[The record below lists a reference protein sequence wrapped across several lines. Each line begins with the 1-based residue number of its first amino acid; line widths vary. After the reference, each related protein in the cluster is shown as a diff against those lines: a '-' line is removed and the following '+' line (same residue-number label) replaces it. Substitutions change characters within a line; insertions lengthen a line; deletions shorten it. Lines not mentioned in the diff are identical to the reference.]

1 MTLTYKLD
9 LNISNIC
16 LYTKHEVSKLRLSK
30 LIEQTNITPYIG
42 LTVVSYVGGPPANIH
57 DDLVA
62 LQ

>member
-16 LYTKHEVSKLRLSK
+16 LYTTHEVSKLRLSK
-30 LIEQTNITPYIG
+30 LIAQTNIAPYI
-42 LTVVSYVGGPPANIH
+42 TVVSYVGGPPADIH